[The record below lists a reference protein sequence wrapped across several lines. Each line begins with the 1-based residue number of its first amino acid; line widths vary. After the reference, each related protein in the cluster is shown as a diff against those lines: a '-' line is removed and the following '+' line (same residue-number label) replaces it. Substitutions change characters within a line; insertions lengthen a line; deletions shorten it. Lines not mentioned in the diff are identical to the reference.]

1 MSQTEKKNPAS
12 PPNPMRRAT
21 DRVPPNKY
29 MLTIKDVAK
38 LLHHRSRISDEQ
50 YQMILERGDAQ
61 AARLNSHLKPG
72 KIKKDVYLAELASPA
87 QIITSFN
94 LEIPATQKKLTED
107 AVTELIA
114 QAAGMEYIKID
125 PLKLELDVVTD
136 QIPRAFAL
144 KNLVVPIDAKE
155 GVVTIA
161 VADPYNVRPIEDLQH
176 ALGIRIKRILA
187 SRSDVLKILEEF
199 FGFQASVKAAQ
210 SEMGLRSELT
220 NLEQLFKMR
229 GRDEIESSD
238 QHIISAV
245 EFLLKYAF
253 DQRASDI
260 HIEPKREKSMIRFRV
275 DGVLHNIHTVPV
287 NLHPAMVSR
296 LKLLSRLDVAE
307 KRRPQDGRIKT
318 EHMGKDIELRVSTLP
333 VAFGEKV
340 VIRIFDPE
348 ILMQK
353 LDRIGFNEREYKL
366 YSSFIRMPHGII
378 LVTGPTGSG
387 KTTTLYSSLKTIST
401 PEINI
406 ITVEDPIE
414 MVMEDFNQVGVQ
426 AAIDVTFAT
435 VLRNILRQDPDV
447 LMIGEIRDRET
458 ASNAVQAALTG
469 HLVLSTLHTNDAPS
483 SIARLLDI
491 GIPAFLIS
499 STVSGIIAQ
508 RLLRTICQ
516 ECKFERLLT
525 EEEMTY
531 LEMEQKP
538 YKVWEGKGCDE
549 CRGTGYKGRT
559 GIFEVLEFTERLKAN
574 ITEQTD
580 MTKIYEI
587 ARADGMVSLRELA
600 IQKLLDGKT
609 TFQEIVSVTG

>member
-1 MSQTEKKNPAS
+1 
-12 PPNPMRRAT
+12 MRRAT

-38 LLHHRSRISDEQ
+38 LLHQRSRISDEQ

-61 AARLNSHLKPG
+61 AARLNSHLKIG
-72 KIKKDVYLAELASPA
+72 KVKKDVYLAELASPA

-94 LEIPATQKKLTED
+94 LETPATQKKLTED

-144 KNLVVPIDAKE
+144 KNLVVPIDEKE
-155 GVVTIA
+155 GVATIA
-161 VADPYNVRPIEDLQH
+161 VADPYNIRPIEDLQH
-176 ALGIRIKRILA
+176 ALGIQIKRILA

-199 FGFQASVKAAQ
+199 FGFQASVRAAQ
-210 SEMGLRSELT
+210 LDMGLRSELS

-275 DGVLHNIHTVPV
+275 DGVLHNIHTVPI
-287 NLHPAMVSR
+287 NLHPAMISR

-387 KTTTLYSSLKTIST
+387 KTTTLYSSLKTISS

-426 AAIDVTFAT
+426 TAIDVTFAT

-483 SIARLLDI
+483 AIARLLDI

-516 ECKFERLLT
+516 ECKFERVLT
-525 EEEMTY
+525 DDEMVY
-531 LEMEQKP
+531 LGMEKKE
-538 YKVWEGKGCDE
+538 YKVWEGKGCDA

-559 GIFEVLEFTERLKAN
+559 GIFEVLELTDRLKAQ

-600 IQKLLDGKT
+600 IQKLLDGHT

>member
-1 MSQTEKKNPAS
+1 
-12 PPNPMRRAT
+12 
-21 DRVPPNKY
+21 
-29 MLTIKDVAK
+29 
-38 LLHHRSRISDEQ
+38 
-50 YQMILERGDAQ
+50 
-61 AARLNSHLKPG
+61 
-72 KIKKDVYLAELASPA
+72 
-87 QIITSFN
+87 
-94 LEIPATQKKLTED
+94 
-107 AVTELIA
+107 
-114 QAAGMEYIKID
+114 
-125 PLKLELDVVTD
+125 
-136 QIPRAFAL
+136 
-144 KNLVVPIDAKE
+144 
-155 GVVTIA
+155 
-161 VADPYNVRPIEDLQH
+161 
-176 ALGIRIKRILA
+176 
-187 SRSDVLKILEEF
+187 
-199 FGFQASVKAAQ
+199 
-210 SEMGLRSELT
+210 
-220 NLEQLFKMR
+220 
-229 GRDEIESSD
+229 
-238 QHIISAV
+238 
-245 EFLLKYAF
+245 
-253 DQRASDI
+253 
-260 HIEPKREKSMIRFRV
+260 
-275 DGVLHNIHTVPV
+275 
-287 NLHPAMVSR
+287 
-296 LKLLSRLDVAE
+296 
-307 KRRPQDGRIKT
+307 
-318 EHMGKDIELRVSTLP
+318 
-333 VAFGEKV
+333 
-340 VIRIFDPE
+340 
-348 ILMQK
+348 MQK

-426 AAIDVTFAT
+426 SAIDVTFAT

-516 ECKFERLLT
+516 ECKFERVLT
-525 EEEMTY
+525 KEEMVY
-531 LEMEQKP
+531 LGMQDKE
-538 YKVWEGKGCDE
+538 YRVWEGKGCDE

-559 GIFEVLEFTERLKAN
+559 GIFEVLEFTDRLKAQ

-600 IQKLLDGKT
+600 IQKLLDGHT